1 MIRAAQAALTVAVI
15 VLALTALAADA
26 HLAPKQSVVQL
37 KPVSADPNTSVSDVA
52 FSPDGR
58 SLAALVTATDALP
71 AGPTPAP
78 VTARTV
84 ELWNMRTG
92 HLDWMFQDAHGHIS
106 HILFGP
112 DGHTLVLLVADTV
125 ELWDL
130 RNHELI
136 ATLDACPS
144 GKNSCPDERH
154 DCHEYAGE
162 CRDDLGY
169 QQAAF
174 SPDGRTLAVSGHWSD
189 SYDSVD
195 IWDYRT
201 RKLVNSFPTGLPN
214 GLAATMEPRSLH
226 FSLDSAQ
233 LTGIGSVSGPDGAQD
248 AVATWDVQTGSLVTQ
263 TTFDL
268 NRSVGAFDLS
278 HDERRLAITYNQQ
291 RQPVVEIWQL
301 ANGKIDT
308 TLKYDVDDVGTLSFG
323 LDDRTLAVAVDDN
336 SIMLADTTG
345 HHPAAKL
352 SGPPTLPFSLVNT
365 AAISPD
371 GRVIVGVTLD
381 GIALLW
387 ELGSRQFI
395 AAKNPQ
401 CAGLCAYD
409 GDMAFSTDS
418 RLLALARLNGVIDIV
433 RLQ

>member
-1 MIRAAQAALTVAVI
+1 MIRSAQAALTVAVI
-15 VLALTALAADA
+15 VLALTALTADV

-58 SLAALVTATDALP
+58 SLVALVTATDALP

-84 ELWNMRTG
+84 ELWSVRTG

-144 GKNSCPDERH
+144 GKNSCPDGRH

-169 QQAAF
+169 QRAAF
-174 SPDGRTLAVSGHWSD
+174 SPDGRTLAVSGRWSD
-189 SYDSVD
+189 SDNSVD

-214 GLAATMEPRSLH
+214 GLAATMDPRSLH
-226 FSLDSAQ
+226 FNLDSQQ
-233 LTGIGSVSGPDGAQD
+233 LTGIGAVSAPNGAQD
-248 AVATWDVQTGSLVTQ
+248 AFATWDVRTGSVVTQ
-263 TTFDL
+263 TTFDF
-268 NRSVGAFDLS
+268 SVDAFDLS
-278 HDERRLAITYNQQ
+278 HDGRRLAIAYKKD
-291 RQPVVEIWQL
+291 RQPVVEIWQVP
-301 ANGKIDT
+301 NGKLEA
-308 TLKYDVDDVGTLSFG
+308 TLDYPVDDVHAAAFG

-336 SIMLADTTG
+336 SIMLADTVG
-345 HHPAAKL
+345 HHPATKL
-352 SGPPTLPFSLVNT
+352 TGPPTLPFSAVYT

-371 GRVIVGVTLD
+371 GRVIAGVTFD

-401 CAGLCAYD
+401 CAGLCAYE
-409 GDMAFSTDS
+409 GDMAFSIDS
-418 RLLALARLNGVIDIV
+418 RLLALTRLNGAIDIV
-433 RLQ
+433 RLR